1 MNTFISPEGLAMI
14 SAIAEINTVK
24 KQHEIEKLE
33 GLKRIT
39 ESMIEWLEKT
49 FDMIS
54 DIDQL
59 KDQAREILENIE
71 KEEALLNLINEEL
84 EALGGN

>member
-1 MNTFISPEGLAMI
+1 MNTFIFPESIAMI
-14 SAIAEINTVK
+14 SAIAETNTIK
-24 KQHEIEKLE
+24 KQHEIEKLK
-33 GLKRIT
+33 GLKKIT

-59 KDQAREILENIE
+59 KDQARDIRTNIE

>member
-14 SAIAEINTVK
+14 DAIAEINAVK

-33 GLKRIT
+33 AIKKTT

-49 FDMIS
+49 YDIIS
-54 DIDQL
+54 DIDKL
-59 KDQAREILENIE
+59 KNEARGIRTNIE
-71 KEEALLNLINEEL
+71 KEEVLLNLINEEL

>member
-14 SAIAEINTVK
+14 DAITEINAVK

-33 GLKRIT
+33 GLKKIT
-39 ESMIEWLEKT
+39 ESMIEWFEKT

-59 KDQAREILENIE
+59 KDQARDIRTNIE

>member
-14 SAIAEINTVK
+14 DAIAEINAVK

-33 GLKRIT
+33 GLKKIT

-59 KDQAREILENIE
+59 KDQARDIRTNIE

>member
-33 GLKRIT
+33 GLKKIT
-39 ESMIEWLEKT
+39 ESMIEWFEKT

-59 KDQAREILENIE
+59 KDQARDIRTNIE

>member
-14 SAIAEINTVK
+14 DAIAEINAVK

-33 GLKRIT
+33 GLKKIT
-39 ESMIEWLEKT
+39 ESMIEWFEKT

-59 KDQAREILENIE
+59 KDQARDIRTNIE

>member
-1 MNTFISPEGLAMI
+1 MNTFISPEGLAAMI
-14 SAIAEINTVK
+14 SIAEINAVK
-24 KQHEIEKLE
+24 KYHKTEKLK
-33 GLKRIT
+33 GLKKTT
-39 ESMIEWLEKT
+39 ESTIEWLEKT

-59 KDQAREILENIE
+59 KDQARDIRTNIE

-84 EALGGN
+84 EVLGGN

>member
-14 SAIAEINTVK
+14 DAIAEINAVK

-39 ESMIEWLEKT
+39 GSMIEWLEKT

-59 KDQAREILENIE
+59 KDQARDIRTNIE

>member
-14 SAIAEINTVK
+14 DAIAEINAVK

>member
-14 SAIAEINTVK
+14 DAIAEINAVK

-33 GLKRIT
+33 GLKKIT

-59 KDQAREILENIE
+59 KDQARDIRTNVE

>member
-14 SAIAEINTVK
+14 DAIAEINAVK

-33 GLKRIT
+33 AIKKTT

-49 FDMIS
+49 YDMIS

-59 KDQAREILENIE
+59 KNETRGIRTNIE
-71 KEEALLNLINEEL
+71 KEEVLLNLINEEL

>member
-1 MNTFISPEGLAMI
+1 
-14 SAIAEINTVK
+14 
-24 KQHEIEKLE
+24 
-33 GLKRIT
+33 
-39 ESMIEWLEKT
+39 MIEWLEKT

-59 KDQAREILENIE
+59 KDQARDIRTNIE

>member
-14 SAIAEINTVK
+14 DAIAEINAVK

-33 GLKRIT
+33 GLKKIT
-39 ESMIEWLEKT
+39 ESMIEWFEKT

-59 KDQAREILENIE
+59 KDQARDIRTNIE

-84 EALGGN
+84 EALGGK

>member
-14 SAIAEINTVK
+14 DAIAEINAVK

-33 GLKRIT
+33 GLKKIT
-39 ESMIEWLEKT
+39 ESMIEWLENT
-49 FDMIS
+49 FDIIS

>member
-14 SAIAEINTVK
+14 DAIAEINAVK

-33 GLKRIT
+33 GLKKIT
-39 ESMIEWLEKT
+39 EDLIEWLEKT

-54 DIDQL
+54 DIDLL
-59 KDQAREILENIE
+59 KDEARSIRTNIE